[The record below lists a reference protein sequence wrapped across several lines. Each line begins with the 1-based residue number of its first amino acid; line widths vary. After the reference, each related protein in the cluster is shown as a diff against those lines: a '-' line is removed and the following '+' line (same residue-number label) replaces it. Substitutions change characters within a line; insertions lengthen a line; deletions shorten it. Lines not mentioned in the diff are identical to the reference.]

1 MFFFIVTDVYSG
13 TVLSATQTYI
23 GPSRVAFDAL
33 CQDQSFKNNV
43 TFTLWD
49 ALHDCPVFTSIRK
62 ESVPLDNAEEILD
75 WCRENHADAIAQ
87 GRKIK
92 LVKAV
97 RQQFGVSLRDAK
109 YQIADVLIPWS

>member
-1 MFFFIVTDVYSG
+1 MFLFIVTGSYSG
-13 TVLSATQTYI
+13 TVLSVTQTYI
-23 GPSRVAFDAL
+23 GASRVAFDAL
-33 CQDQSFKNNV
+33 CQDTRGNDI

-62 ESVPLDNAEEILD
+62 ENVPLGNAEEILD
-75 WCRENHADAIAQ
+75 WCRENLASEITQ

-92 LVKAV
+92 IVKEV
-97 RQQFGVSLRDAK
+97 RTQFGISLRDAK